1 MSDALLRFDHV
12 SARVGGRTLLRD
24 VVLEVPPGG
33 SLGIVGE
40 TGSGKSL
47 SCRAMMGLLDR
58 IGGEIV
64 GGTAEFA
71 GIDLRRLDR
80 DGWRKLRGRR
90 IGLVPQMSLSALD
103 PVRRIG
109 SQLDEA
115 VRALKGKGKVRE
127 RSVELLESVEIPR
140 VEEVLTLYPHELSGG
155 MRQRVMIA
163 LALAGHPELLIA
175 DEATTALDVTIQRTI
190 LELLSRLREELG
202 MALLVVTHD
211 LGVVEEIC
219 DSVAVMYG
227 GSTVESGTVEQILSA
242 PAHPYTRALIAAD
255 PALRGGGEP
264 IGIPGAPP
272 DVAKLEDGCAF
283 AARCPEAIESCK
295 AGALALEEISPGHL
309 AACKRL
315 NEGEG

>member
-12 SARVGGRTLLRD
+12 SARIGNRTLLRD
-24 VVLEVPPGG
+24 VVLEVPAGG

-64 GGTAEFA
+64 GGTAEFD
-71 GIDLRRLDR
+71 GIDLRDLDR

-90 IGLVPQMSLSALD
+90 IGLVPQMSLSSLD

-109 SQLDEA
+109 SQLDET
-115 VRALKGKGKVRE
+115 VRALKGREKARE

-190 LELLSRLREELG
+190 LELLSRLRRELG
-202 MALLVVTHD
+202 MALVVVTHD
-211 LGVVEEIC
+211 LGVVEEVC
-219 DSVAVMYG
+219 DSVAVMYA
-227 GSTVESGTVEQILSA
+227 GSTVETGAVGQILSA

-255 PALRGGGEP
+255 PALRGDGEP

-272 DVAKLEDGCAF
+272 DVAMLADGCAF
-283 AARCPEAIESCK
+283 APRCREAIESCEI
-295 AGALALEEISPGHL
+295 GGLALEEISPGHR

-315 NEGEG
+315 KEGEG

>member
-12 SARVGGRTLLRD
+12 SARIGDRVLLRD

-64 GGTAEFA
+64 GGTAEFG
-71 GIDLRRLDR
+71 GIDLRELDR

-109 SQLDEA
+109 SQMDET

-140 VEEVLTLYPHELSGG
+140 VAEVLTLYPHELSGG

-163 LALAGHPELLIA
+163 LALAGHPEMLIA

-190 LELLSRLREELG
+190 LELLSRLRQELG
-202 MALLVVTHD
+202 MALVVVTHD

-227 GSTVESGTVEQILSA
+227 GSTVETGGVEQILSA

-255 PALRGGGEP
+255 PALRGDGEP
-264 IGIPGAPP
+264 IGIPGVPP
-272 DVAKLEDGCAF
+272 DVARLEDGCAF

-295 AGALALEEISPGHL
+295 AGELKLEAISPGHR